1 MSVLKDFKNQRLA
14 KKKGSA
20 NEEKTTQTTKKKNP
34 IRVANFSEE
43 TKDEFRNII
52 PLLSKKIH
60 NDKRN
65 TVDILDFAGESDY
78 YSSHQIFLRAQ
89 CGYILVLNMAEDL
102 DSSPPRTISHSMM
115 YKEWTNRGKY

>member
-1 MSVLKDFKNQRLA
+1 MSVLKDSKNQRLA

-20 NEEKTTQTTKKKNP
+20 NEKTTKKKNP

-43 TKDEFRNII
+43 TKDQFRNII

-60 NDKRN
+60 YDKRN

-78 YSSHQIFLRAQ
+78 YASHQIFLRAQ